1 MNTGDDNKISDL
13 AKMLWREFDIIAP
26 YLRDETTIEIMLNP
40 DGNIWVEQIG
50 KPMFS
55 IGEMSLYN
63 AQSLFATIAH
73 SMGKTIDNRH
83 PCLEGTLLIN
93 DARFEGFYPPVSS
106 APTFAIRKKPKKIFS
121 LDDFKLTENQKSTMV
136 TWVKERKNILVVGG
150 TSSGKTSFS
159 NAFIDLMAQFT
170 PDDRIVILETL
181 DEIQCRAKNYSKLI
195 ETMDVTMNQLLRGVM
210 RYRPDRIIVG
220 EVVDAAALS
229 MLKAWNTG
237 HDGGLCTIH
246 ADSALEGFD
255 RLYDL
260 IEESGIN
267 MSERVNR
274 LIGRAIDGVVF
285 LKREQGV
292 RVVKEVANVTEFNGS
307 EFVLDYVN

>member
-1 MNTGDDNKISDL
+1 MNTGDDKKISDL

-136 TWVKERKNILVVGG
+136 AWVKERKNILVVGG

>member
-1 MNTGDDNKISDL
+1 MNTGDDKKISDL

-40 DGNIWVEQIG
+40 DGKIWVEQIG

-55 IGEMSLYN
+55 IGGMSLYN

>member
-1 MNTGDDNKISDL
+1 MNTGDDKKISDL

-40 DGNIWVEQIG
+40 DGKIWVEQIG

-246 ADSALEGFD
+246 AGSALEGFD

>member
-1 MNTGDDNKISDL
+1 MNTGDDKKISDL

>member
-1 MNTGDDNKISDL
+1 MNTGEYKKISDL

-40 DGNIWVEQIG
+40 DGKIWVEQIG
-50 KPMFS
+50 KSMFS

-159 NAFIDLMAQFT
+159 NVFIDLMAQFT

-181 DEIQCRAKNYSKLI
+181 DEIQCRAKNHSKLI

>member
-1 MNTGDDNKISDL
+1 MNTGDDKKISDL

-40 DGNIWVEQIG
+40 DGKIWVEQIG

-121 LDDFKLTENQKSTMV
+121 LDDFKLTDNQKSTMV

>member
-1 MNTGDDNKISDL
+1 MNTGDDKKISDL
-13 AKMLWREFDIIAP
+13 AKMLWREFNIIAP

-121 LDDFKLTENQKSTMV
+121 LDDFKLTENQKSTMI

>member
-1 MNTGDDNKISDL
+1 
-13 AKMLWREFDIIAP
+13 IIAP

-121 LDDFKLTENQKSTMV
+121 LDDFKLTENQKSTMI

>member
-1 MNTGDDNKISDL
+1 MNSGSDKKTGDL
-13 AKMLWREFDIIAP
+13 AKMLWREFDIMSP
-26 YLRDETTIEIMLNP
+26 YLRDDATIEIMLNP
-40 DGNIWVEQIG
+40 DGKIWVEQVG

-55 IGEMSLYN
+55 IGEMSLYD

-121 LDDFKLTENQKSTMV
+121 LDDFKLTENQKATLL

-150 TSSGKTSFS
+150 TSSGKTSFA

-181 DEIQCRAKNYSKLI
+181 DEIQCRAKNHSKLI

>member
-1 MNTGDDNKISDL
+1 MNTGDDKKISDL

-40 DGNIWVEQIG
+40 DGKIWVEQIG

-83 PCLEGTLLIN
+83 PCLEGTLLID

>member
-1 MNTGDDNKISDL
+1 MNTGDDKKISDL

-121 LDDFKLTENQKSTMV
+121 LDDFKLTESQKSTMV

>member
-1 MNTGDDNKISDL
+1 MNTGDDKKISDL

-121 LDDFKLTENQKSTMV
+121 LDDFKLTENQKSTMI

>member
-1 MNTGDDNKISDL
+1 MNTGDDKKISDL

-26 YLRDETTIEIMLNP
+26 YLRDETSIEIMLNP

-121 LDDFKLTENQKSTMV
+121 LNDFKLTENQKSTMV

-159 NAFIDLMAQFT
+159 NALIDLMAQFT

-285 LKREQGV
+285 LKRELGV
-292 RVVKEVANVTEFNGS
+292 RVVKEVANVKEFNGN
-307 EFVLDYVN
+307 EFVLDYIN

>member
-1 MNTGDDNKISDL
+1 MNTGDDKKISDL

-121 LDDFKLTENQKSTMV
+121 LDDFKLTENQKSTMI

-307 EFVLDYVN
+307 EF

>member
-1 MNTGDDNKISDL
+1 
-13 AKMLWREFDIIAP
+13 
-26 YLRDETTIEIMLNP
+26 RDETTIEIMLNP

-292 RVVKEVANVTEFNGS
+292 RIVKEVANVTEFNGS

>member
-1 MNTGDDNKISDL
+1 
-13 AKMLWREFDIIAP
+13 

-40 DGNIWVEQIG
+40 DGKIWVEQIG

>member
-1 MNTGDDNKISDL
+1 MNTGDDKKISDL

-292 RVVKEVANVTEFNGS
+292 RIVKEVANVTEFNGS

>member
-1 MNTGDDNKISDL
+1 MNTGDDKKISDL

-106 APTFAIRKKPKKIFS
+106 APTFAIRKKPKKICS
-121 LDDFKLTENQKSTMV
+121 LDDFKLTENQKSTMI

>member
-1 MNTGDDNKISDL
+1 MNTGDDKKISDL

-40 DGNIWVEQIG
+40 DGKIWVEQIG

-292 RVVKEVANVTEFNGS
+292 RVVKEVANVT
-307 EFVLDYVN
+307 

>member
-1 MNTGDDNKISDL
+1 MNTGDDKKISDL

-50 KPMFS
+50 KPMFC

>member
-1 MNTGDDNKISDL
+1 MNTGDDKKISDL
-13 AKMLWREFDIIAP
+13 AKMFWREFDIIAP

-136 TWVKERKNILVVGG
+136 AWVKERKNILVVGG

-274 LIGRAIDGVVF
+274 LIGRAIDGVIF

>member
-1 MNTGDDNKISDL
+1 MNTGDDKKISDL

-40 DGNIWVEQIG
+40 DGKIWVEQIG

>member
-1 MNTGDDNKISDL
+1 MNTGDDKKISDL

-121 LDDFKLTENQKSTMV
+121 LDDFKLTENQKSTMI

-220 EVVDAAALS
+220 EVVDAAAF
-229 MLKAWNTG
+229 W
-237 HDGGLCTIH
+237 
-246 ADSALEGFD
+246 F
-255 RLYDL
+255 
-260 IEESGIN
+260 
-267 MSERVNR
+267 
-274 LIGRAIDGVVF
+274 
-285 LKREQGV
+285 Q
-292 RVVKEVANVTEFNGS
+292 
-307 EFVLDYVN
+307 

>member
-1 MNTGDDNKISDL
+1 
-13 AKMLWREFDIIAP
+13 
-26 YLRDETTIEIMLNP
+26 
-40 DGNIWVEQIG
+40 
-50 KPMFS
+50 
-55 IGEMSLYN
+55 
-63 AQSLFATIAH
+63 
-73 SMGKTIDNRH
+73 
-83 PCLEGTLLIN
+83 
-93 DARFEGFYPPVSS
+93 
-106 APTFAIRKKPKKIFS
+106 
-121 LDDFKLTENQKSTMV
+121 
-136 TWVKERKNILVVGG
+136 
-150 TSSGKTSFS
+150 
-159 NAFIDLMAQFT
+159 
-170 PDDRIVILETL
+170 
-181 DEIQCRAKNYSKLI
+181 
-195 ETMDVTMNQLLRGVM
+195 
-210 RYRPDRIIVG
+210 RIIVG

-292 RVVKEVANVTEFNGS
+292 RIVKEVANVTEFNGS

>member
-1 MNTGDDNKISDL
+1 
-13 AKMLWREFDIIAP
+13 
-26 YLRDETTIEIMLNP
+26 
-40 DGNIWVEQIG
+40 
-50 KPMFS
+50 
-55 IGEMSLYN
+55 
-63 AQSLFATIAH
+63 
-73 SMGKTIDNRH
+73 MGKTIDNRH

-121 LDDFKLTENQKSTMV
+121 LDDFKLTENQKSTMI

>member
-1 MNTGDDNKISDL
+1 MNTGDDKKISDL

-40 DGNIWVEQIG
+40 DDKIWVEQIG

>member
-1 MNTGDDNKISDL
+1 MNTGDDKKISDL

-106 APTFAIRKKPKKIFS
+106 APTFAIRKKSKKIFT
-121 LDDFKLTENQKSTMV
+121 LDDFKLSENQKNTLIE
-136 TWVKERKNILVVGG
+136 WVKTRKNILIIGG
-150 TSSGKTSFS
+150 TSSGKTSFA
-159 NAFIDLMAQFT
+159 NAVIDLMALFT

-181 DEIQCRAKNYSKLI
+181 DEIQCRVKNHSKLI
-195 ETMDVTMNQLLRGVM
+195 ETMEVTMNQLLRGVM

-246 ADSALEGFD
+246 ADSAIDGFD

-267 MSERVNR
+267 MSERVYR
-274 LIGRAIDGVVF
+274 LIGRAVDGVVF
-285 LKREQGV
+285 LKKTNDGK
-292 RVVKEVANVTEFNGS
+292 VVEEMANVTEFNGS

>member
-1 MNTGDDNKISDL
+1 MNTGDDKKISDL

-121 LDDFKLTENQKSTMV
+121 LDDFKLTENQKSTMI

-237 HDGGLCTIH
+237 HDGWLCTIH

>member
-1 MNTGDDNKISDL
+1 MNTGDDKKISDL

-267 MSERVNR
+267 MSKRVNR